1 MGFRFRKSKKI
12 APGIRLNASKKGIGI
27 SIGVKGARVSFGP
40 SGTRVTTSIPG
51 TGISYQ
57 KQISNKSNNMEE
69 FEYQKPIYT
78 PQTVE
83 VEAIT
88 IRDSQ
93 ATINTR
99 KIAKPL
105 SIIMLIAFIA
115 SISFIKILL
124 ALIFGVIG
132 FISYKLSLTPVG
144 IICPTCSR
152 QHLVFKEKQKHLQCT
167 HCESTLII
175 KRR

>member
-1 MGFRFRKSKKI
+1 MGFRFHKSKQI

-27 SIGVKGARVSFGP
+27 SIGGKGARVSFGP
-40 SGTRVTTSIPG
+40 SGTRITTSIPG

-57 KQISNKSNNMEE
+57 KQISNKSTNIEE
-69 FEYQKPIYT
+69 FQKPLYT

-83 VEAIT
+83 VDAIT

-105 SIIMLIAFIA
+105 YLLMIIAFIA
-115 SISFIKILL
+115 SISFVKILF
-124 ALIFGVIG
+124 AIIFGVVG
-132 FISYKLSLTPVG
+132 FISYRLSLTPVG
-144 IICPTCSR
+144 VICPTCNR
-152 QHLVFKEKQKHLQCT
+152 QHLAFKQKEIKCSF
-167 HCESTLII
+167 CNSTLII
-175 KRR
+175 KRHS

>member
-1 MGFRFRKSKKI
+1 MGFRFHKSKQI
-12 APGIRLNASKKGIGI
+12 APGIKLNASKKGIGI

-57 KQISNKSNNMEE
+57 KQINNKSTSIEE
-69 FEYQKPIYT
+69 LDYQKPIYT

-83 VEAIT
+83 VDAIT

-105 SIIMLIAFIA
+105 SILMFIAFIT
-115 SISFIKILL
+115 SVSFIKILL
-124 ALIFGVIG
+124 AIVFAVIG
-132 FISYKLSLTPVG
+132 FICYRLSLTPVG
-144 IICPTCSR
+144 VICPTCKG
-152 QHLVFKEKQKHLQCT
+152 QHLVFKQKEMQCS
-167 HCESTLII
+167 CCKSTLII
-175 KRR
+175 NRHS

>member
-1 MGFRFRKSKKI
+1 MGFRFHKSKKI
-12 APGIRLNASKKGIGI
+12 APGIRLNASKKGIGV

-57 KQISNKSNNMEE
+57 KQINNKSTNMKELN
-69 FEYQKPIYT
+69 YQKPIYT

-83 VEAIT
+83 VDAIT
-88 IRDSQ
+88 IRDSK

-99 KIAKPL
+99 KVARPL
-105 SIIMLIAFIA
+105 SIIMLIVFITSLAFIQIIA
-115 SISFIKILL
+115 ATAFAI
-124 ALIFGVIG
+124 IG
-132 FISYKLSLTPVG
+132 FISYRLSLTPVG

-152 QHLVFKEKQKHLQCT
+152 QHLAFKQKEMKCSY
-167 HCESTLII
+167 CNSTLII
-175 KRR
+175 KRHS

>member
-1 MGFRFRKSKKI
+1 MGFRFHKSKQI

-40 SGTRVTTSIPG
+40 SGTRITTSLPG

-57 KQISNKSNNMEE
+57 KQISNKSTNIEE
-69 FEYQKPIYT
+69 FQKPIYT

-83 VEAIT
+83 VDAIT

-99 KIAKPL
+99 KIAKSL
-105 SIIMLIAFIA
+105 SIIMLIAFIT
-115 SISFIKILL
+115 SIAFLHIL
-124 ALIFGVIG
+124 AAIAFAIIG
-132 FISYKLSLTPVG
+132 FISYRLSLKPVG
-144 IICPTCSR
+144 IICPTCNR
-152 QHLVFKEKQKHLQCT
+152 QHLAFKQKEMKCSY
-167 HCESTLII
+167 CKSTLII
-175 KRR
+175 KRHL

>member
-1 MGFRFRKSKKI
+1 MGFRFHKSKQI

-57 KQISNKSNNMEE
+57 KQISNKSTNMEE
-69 FEYQKPIYT
+69 LEYQKQIYT
-78 PQTVE
+78 PKTVGID
-83 VEAIT
+83 AIT
-88 IRDSQ
+88 IKDSQ

-99 KIAKPL
+99 KVARPL
-105 SIIMLIAFIA
+105 SIIMLIAFITSVA
-115 SISFIKILL
+115 LLQISAAIAFVI
-124 ALIFGVIG
+124 IG
-132 FISYKLSLTPVG
+132 FMSYRLSLIPIG

-152 QHLVFKEKQKHLQCT
+152 QHLVFKEKQMQCS
-167 HCESTLII
+167 HCKSTLII

>member
-57 KQISNKSNNMEE
+57 KQISNKSRNIEE
-69 FEYQKPIYT
+69 LNYQNPTYT

-83 VEAIT
+83 VDAIT

-105 SIIMLIAFIA
+105 YLIMIIAFIA
-115 SISFIKILL
+115 SISFVKILF
-124 ALIFGVIG
+124 AIIFGVVG
-132 FISYKLSLTPVG
+132 FISYRLSLTPVG
-144 IICPTCSR
+144 VICPTCNR
-152 QHLVFKEKQKHLQCT
+152 QHLAFKQKEIKCSF
-167 HCESTLII
+167 CNSTLII
-175 KRR
+175 KRHS